1 MLACV
6 RPVQGGFASDVGE
19 QSLVAALSANGPALH
34 QLVALLE
41 QCGKV
46 QAAAAGEQEKKDGN
60 QVHTCIH
67 CTDTNSCA
75 L

>member
-1 MLACV
+1 
-6 RPVQGGFASDVGE
+6 
-19 QSLVAALSANGPALH
+19 VAALAANGPALH

-46 QAAAAGEQEKKDGN
+46 QAAAAGEQEKKDGG
-60 QVHTCIH
+60 QVNTCRRR
-67 CTDTNSCA
+67 CTDTNNCA